1 MSEKKDTLIQIMPD
15 GTAQAVFPSVMNDMI
30 VKKKNITEQIQ
41 ECYEIMLDD
50 ASKFPNQFCVEF
62 GVLKQMIVEL

>member
-1 MSEKKDTLIQIMPD
+1 MNRTETTEFGKPMS
-15 GTAQAVFPSVMNDMI
+15 DMI

-50 ASKFPNQFCVEF
+50 SKQFPNQFCVEF